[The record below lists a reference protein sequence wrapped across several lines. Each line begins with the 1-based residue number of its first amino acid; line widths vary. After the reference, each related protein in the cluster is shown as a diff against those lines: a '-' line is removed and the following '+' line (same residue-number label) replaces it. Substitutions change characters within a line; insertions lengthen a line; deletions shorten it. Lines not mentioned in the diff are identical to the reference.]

1 VGGREE
7 WWEILMA
14 KSEVEVMLQVLLK
27 EVGFVKKAA
36 NVLIDF
42 PGARVVVDVQ
52 RNSFDKKRHYLNFRL
67 QYLES
72 ECGMALAHPD
82 AVISGRIDSL
92 VPEKQDLFWKA
103 MDDGEAMNAEARQ
116 KVLADMV
123 REQMMPFLGELSTL
137 DGGRKLFEQGKLI
150 GLAFSQL
157 KGYWQPC
164 SLSNDGQR

>member
-1 VGGREE
+1 
-7 WWEILMA
+7 MA
-14 KSEVEVMLQVLLK
+14 KSVVEVMLQVLLK

-36 NVLIDF
+36 NFLIDF

-72 ECGMALAHPD
+72 ECGTELTPAN

-92 VPEKQDLFWKA
+92 VPEKQDQFWKA
-103 MDDGEAMNAEARQ
+103 MDDGEAMDAEARQ

-137 DGGRKLFEQGKLI
+137 DGGRKLFERGKLK

-157 KGYWQPC
+157 KTYWQAC
-164 SLSNDGQR
+164 SSSIAARR